1 MLASL
6 TAPDGPGG
14 MEVVRKL
21 MEQGN
26 INIRSSKVP
35 QAIRTNAIVM
45 RGVEGYISVRWQRS
59 SLLCWFVLFSKQWME
74 SYT

>member
-1 MLASL
+1 MNVQNNSGYTAVMLASL

-35 QAIRTNAIVM
+35 QAIRTNVIEM
-45 RGVEGYISVRWQRS
+45 RGVEGDISVRWQRS
-59 SLLCWFVLFSKQWME
+59 SLL
-74 SYT
+74 